1 MDLFE
6 RTQELGRLV
15 RLRDEIFAGRGAAVL
30 VGGPVAVGKSVL
42 LDEFATLVAQAGGL
56 TLTAVAAEAEKALP
70 LSVPVQFLLG
80 PALPSQ
86 ARERIAALL
95 ADGKQVQWSEP
106 DASATTATSTT
117 TATPGPATESRRLS
131 AAGARIADGLC
142 AELIELSV
150 AVPLA
155 IVVDDVHY
163 ADPASLDCRAYLVR
177 RVRAARIAVVL
188 GHADHDGHA
197 TSPFRFGVLG
207 RPHSSALDL
216 RPLSRAGIE
225 AMAAARLDPAAAA
238 AWAGPGHQASGG
250 NPLLAVALLEDRR
263 IGAPGGAPDGEPFL
277 AGDGYARAVLTCLRR
292 GGDRLL
298 AAAQGTAVLGGA
310 AGLDRLLGLDPG
322 SVARAVQDLERAG
335 LFEGAGFRHPA
346 AAAAVLADMEP
357 TGRAALHERAA
368 EIGYTQGLAA
378 TVIAEHLRAAGRATA
393 PWAVPAL
400 EEAARLALIEGR
412 VTAAIDY
419 LSLACADCDDQ
430 ALRAKLTTTLV
441 RAAWR
446 RSPAEPTQYVDD
458 LLGLARS
465 GHLAGADCVVLA
477 KALLW
482 HGRVGDAT
490 QVLRELAESETAL
503 DAETVTELRATRPWL
518 RSSFAPLVEFVPEAG
533 PDEPRRSALDTTEA
547 RRRFEASAALDEVL
561 TKGPSERVV
570 EEAERILRAARL
582 DGMGMDTVES
592 ALLAL
597 TYAEHPH
604 RAAPWCDKLIEQA
617 VAREAPSRQARLS
630 AIRSE
635 ISLRQG
641 DLLGAEMQARA
652 SLEIISE
659 SGWGV
664 ALGSCLGSLLTALS
678 AMGRQEEA
686 AEMLTHPVPEAM
698 LQSRFGLHYLRA
710 RGRYHLAA
718 EDLDGALADFMYCGD
733 LMARWELDAP
743 GLVAWRTDAAEA
755 LLALGER
762 DQARRLLEEQM
773 SRCDRRA
780 FPRTHGNTLR
790 LLAASL
796 EPRQRPALLRR
807 AADVLQESGDRYSL
821 ALALRDLTASYYE
834 LGESR
839 RARVIG
845 RQAWSIAGECHAEP
859 LTRYLSADAAEPD
872 PKSAADSVVLSE
884 AEQRVADLV
893 ILGHTNREIAK
904 WLYITVSTVEQHLT
918 RAYRKLGVTRRV
930 DLAIAVT
937 AQRERNRNWSETAPV
952 SPAGPPTNPRVTV

>member
-1 MDLFE
+1 MELFE
-6 RTQELGRLV
+6 RTQELGRLA
-15 RLRDEIFAGRGAAVL
+15 RLRDDIFAGRGAAVL
-30 VGGPVAVGKSVL
+30 VGGPVAVGKSAL
-42 LDEFATLVAQAGGL
+42 LDEFTTLVAQAGGL

-80 PALPSQ
+80 PALP
-86 ARERIAALL
+86 AEVRERIAALL
-95 ADGKQVQWSEP
+95 AEGVQTHWAEP
-106 DASATTATSTT
+106 DATAAATPTATT
-117 TATPGPATESRRLS
+117 TATGARRLT

-142 AELIELSV
+142 AELIELS
-150 AVPLA
+150 AGTPLA
-155 IVVDDVHY
+155 IVVDDVHH
-163 ADPASLDCRAYLVR
+163 ADPASLDCLAYLVR

-197 TSPFRFGVLG
+197 TSAFRLGVLG

-216 RPLSRAGIE
+216 RPLSRAAIE
-225 AMAAARLDPAAAA
+225 ALAATRLDPAAAA

-250 NPLLAVALLEDRR
+250 NPLLAVALLEDQR
-263 IGAPGGAPDGEPFL
+263 IGDPDSAPFV

-292 GGDRLL
+292 GGERLL
-298 AAAQGTAVLGGA
+298 AAAQAAAVLGGA
-310 AGLDRLLGLDPG
+310 TGLDRLLDVDPG
-322 SVARAVQDLERAG
+322 STARAVQDLERAG
-335 LFEGAGFRHPA
+335 LLDGAGFRHPA

-357 TGRAALHERAA
+357 TRRAALHERAA

-378 TVIAEHLRAAGRATA
+378 TVIAEHLRAARRATA
-393 PWAVPAL
+393 PWAVPTL

-419 LSLACADCDDQ
+419 LSLACADCDDR

-446 RSPAEPTQYVDD
+446 RSPAEPTQYLDD
-458 LLGLARS
+458 LLGLSRS

-482 HGRVGDAT
+482 HGRIGDAT
-490 QVLRELAESETAL
+490 QVLRQLAESDTMFDPETL
-503 DAETVTELRATRPWL
+503 TELRATRPWL
-518 RSSFAPLVEFVPEAG
+518 RSSFAPLAEFVPEAD
-533 PDEPRRSALDTTEA
+533 PDEPRQSALDTTEV
-547 RRRFEASAALDEVL
+547 RRRLEASAALDEVL
-561 TKGPSERVV
+561 TRGPSERVV

-641 DLLGAEMQARA
+641 DLLGAEQQARA
-652 SLEIISE
+652 SLAIISE

-678 AMGRQEEA
+678 AMGRQDEA

-952 SPAGPPTNPRVTV
+952 SPAGPPANPRVTV

>member
-1 MDLFE
+1 MELFE
-6 RTQELGRLV
+6 RTDALSRLA
-15 RLRDEIFAGRGAAVL
+15 RLRDDVFAGRGGTVL
-30 VGGPVAVGKSVL
+30 VGGPVAVGKSAL
-42 LDEFATLVAQAGGL
+42 LDEFTTLVAQAGGL

-80 PALPSQ
+80 PALP
-86 ARERIAALL
+86 AEGRERIAALL
-95 ADGKQVQWSEP
+95 AEGVQIQWAEP
-106 DASATTATSTT
+106 AAAGAET
-117 TATPGPATESRRLS
+117 RRLT
-131 AAGARIADGLC
+131 ADGARIADGLC
-142 AELIELSV
+142 AGLIELS
-150 AVPLA
+150 AAAPLA
-155 IVVDDVHY
+155 IVVDDVHH
-163 ADPASLDCRAYLVR
+163 ADPASLDCLAYLVR
-177 RVRAARIAVVL
+177 RVRDARIAVVL
-188 GHADHDGHA
+188 GHADHDGNA
-197 TSPFRFGVLG
+197 TSAFRLGVLG

-216 RPLSRAGIE
+216 RPLSQAGIE
-225 AMAAARLDPAAAA
+225 ALAATRLDPAAAA
-238 AWAGPGHQASGG
+238 AWAGPAHQASGG
-250 NPLLAVALLEDRR
+250 NPLLAVALLEDQR
-263 IGAPGGAPDGEPFL
+263 INDPQAGPF
-277 AGDGYARAVLTCLRR
+277 AVGDGYTRAVLTCLRR
-292 GGDRLL
+292 GGERML
-298 AAAQGTAVLGGA
+298 AAAQGTAVLGGRP
-310 AGLDRLLGLDPG
+310 GLDGLLGLDPG
-322 SVARAVQDLERAG
+322 SAAAAAADLERAG

-346 AAAAVLADMEP
+346 AAAAVLADMDP
-357 TGRAALHERAA
+357 ARRAALHERAA
-368 EIGYTQGLAA
+368 EIGYSQGLAA
-378 TVIAEHLRAAGRATA
+378 TTIAEHLRAARRATA
-393 PWAVPAL
+393 PWAVPTL
-400 EEAARLALIEGR
+400 DEAARQALIEGR
-412 VTAAIDY
+412 VAAAIDY

-430 ALRAKLTTTLV
+430 TLRAKLTTTLV

-446 RSPAEPTQYVDD
+446 RSPAEPTQYLED
-458 LLGLARS
+458 LLGLSRS

-482 HGRVGDAT
+482 HGRIGDAA
-490 QVLRELAESETAL
+490 QVLRDLSGSAAAF
-503 DAETVTELRATRPWL
+503 DPETVTELRATRPWL
-518 RSSFAPLVEFVPEAG
+518 RSSFAPLLEFVPEAG
-533 PDEPRRSALDTTEA
+533 PGEPRQTALDTTEV

-641 DLLGAEMQARA
+641 DLLGAEQQARA
-652 SLEIISE
+652 SLDIISE

-686 AEMLTHPVPEAM
+686 AEMLTHPVPDAM

-718 EDLDGALADFMYCGD
+718 DDLDGALADFMYCGD
-733 LMARWELDAP
+733 LMGRWELDAP

-773 SRCDRRA
+773 ARCDRRL

-790 LLAASL
+790 LYAASL

-821 ALALRDLTASYYE
+821 ALALRDLTASYHE

-859 LTRYLSADAAEPD
+859 LTRYLSADAAQPE

-937 AQRERNRNWSETAPV
+937 AQRERNRNWNETVPAPV
-952 SPAGPPTNPRVTV
+952 PGRPAARAAGGPRVTV